1 MEENKLEKEL
11 VELVKE
17 AVEFREST
25 RDKEYLNNMAHYE
38 GLQWELTE
46 NKNDSPFLC
55 KSDINHLK
63 NAVDLRLG
71 SLFSESYYGELQPL
85 SPDDVEAINVLNN
98 VYRNEWSRLN
108 ADDHVEAAIKN
119 GCLQD
124 NGYTEV
130 SFDEGAIF
138 GGTGTRREGSIVLRD
153 LATSDVYLDPKAA
166 SIDECEY
173 IVVKS
178 KKTKNWIKR
187 HRQDWLEKLERE
199 QIDPVTVVDKQ
210 EGNIYAGRDYNKS
223 QTNLYV
229 IDTVYRKYP
238 EELEIE
244 ATDDRGN
251 IIYDPATLITDAQGN
266 IIDGQPIMEK
276 IMVTVVK
283 VHYLV
288 GKTLL
293 ETDEN
298 YPFDEF
304 PIIPFQWEPIPQSP
318 YGIPLLRGLTIPQ
331 KVANLIESAANN
343 VALHYSTPSWLVSE
357 ESGLDVH
364 KVAKL
369 SNVLGMVW
377 KVSGPV
383 SEALKQMDYPDVNE
397 QLIAIKESFVQN
409 IKNYAGVNDVYMG
422 NIGTAGSTAEGTNEA
437 VNRATVVDNSPTSQ
451 IEKYVEKL
459 SRMIIKFM
467 TRYYKYQTIY
477 IRDAQKNKNG
487 VYEFQDFLMDESY
500 EKINYDFDVKL
511 AGRSKTDKNRQYN
524 LMKELY
530 TIQNQYKDA
539 KKVINIPDLVKAAQL
554 DNYDEMFKRFSD
566 MTVEAFNEKADLIVQ
581 IMTVGQ
587 TITPNGQ
594 PLITAD
600 EMQQGILDVLDDNG
614 DLSVVEQIFSTY
626 EEYQTQITALKNQMV
641 ANEQQSII
649 DNAVNQNAQIQD
661 QMLQGV
667 SNMMTENQNLQRQEN
682 EQAIDNALRSLGL

>member
-11 VELVKE
+11 VQLVKE
-17 AVEFREST
+17 AVEFREGA

-46 NKNDSPFLC
+46 NKNSSPFLC

-71 SLFSESYYGELQPL
+71 SLCSESYYGELQPL
-85 SPDDVEAINVLNN
+85 SPNDLEAIDILNN
-98 VYRNEWSRLN
+98 VYRNEWNRLN

-130 SFDEGAIF
+130 SFDEGAIY

-153 LATSDVYLDPKAA
+153 LATSDVYLDPKAY

-173 IVVKS
+173 IVAKS

-187 HRQDWLEKLERE
+187 HKKDWLEKLERE
-199 QIDPVTVVDKQ
+199 QIDPISVIDNQ
-210 EGNIYAGRDYNKS
+210 EGNIYAGRDYSKS

-238 EELEIE
+238 EEIEIE
-244 ATDDRGN
+244 VVDDNGD
-251 IIYDPATLITDAQGN
+251 IVYDPETIVTDALGN
-266 IIDGQPIMEK
+266 VIKGTPIMEK
-276 IMVTVVK
+276 VMVTRVK
-283 VHYLV
+283 IHYLV

-293 ETDEN
+293 ETDED

-304 PIIPFQWEPIPQSP
+304 PIIPFQWEAIPQSP

-343 VALHYSTPSWLVSE
+343 VALHYSTPSWLVSD
-357 ESGLDVH
+357 ESGLDIN

-369 SNVLGMVW
+369 GNALGMVW
-377 KVSGPV
+377 KVSGSV
-383 SEALKQMDYPDVNE
+383 NDAMKQMDYPDVNE

-422 NIGTAGSTAEGTNEA
+422 NIGTAGSTAEGTNAA

-467 TRYYKYQTIY
+467 TRYYKHQTIY
-477 IRDAQKNKNG
+477 VRDAQKNQNG
-487 VYEFQDFLMDESY
+487 EFTFKSFLMKDGY
-500 EKINYDFDVKL
+500 ENINYDFDVKL
-511 AGRSKTDKNRQYN
+511 AGRSKSDKNRQYN

-530 TIQNQYKDA
+530 TIQNQYKEA
-539 KKVINIPDLVKAAQL
+539 NKIINIPDLVKAAQL
-554 DNYDEMFKRFSD
+554 DNYDEMFKRFSN
-566 MTVEAFNEKADLIVQ
+566 MTTEAFNEKADLIVQ
-581 IMTVGQ
+581 IMSIGGE
-587 TITPNGQ
+587 ITPNGQ
-594 PLITAD
+594 PLIPA
-600 EMQQGILDVLDDNG
+600 ELMQQGIIDVLDDNG
-614 DLSVVEQIFSTY
+614 DLSTVEQIFTTY
-626 EEYQTQITALKNQMV
+626 EEYQTQITALKNQMA
-641 ANEQQSII
+641 ANEQKAII
-649 DNAVNQNAQIQD
+649 DNAVNSNTQLQD

-667 SNMMTENQNLQRQEN
+667 ANMQQQAQE
-682 EQAIDNALRSLGL
+682 ENALNEVLSSMGL